1 MLEFTFRH
9 RHKHVVLDFLGG
21 GVGLGDHLHSKF
33 LLGMQDMVKRW
44 ILVTKLL
51 HARSININ
59 KQLLNE
65 VE

>member
-9 RHKHVVLDFLGG
+9 RHKHVVLDFLG
-21 GVGLGDHLHSKF
+21 VGLGGHLHPKF